1 MSYTWE
7 DNSYPLLLHTTPTFA
22 HILKKTFFCN
32 SIIRHNQSHLL
43 FHFRP
48 PSFFVIERIFNERKQ
63 LFLGEIHRTTKVFL
77 LLLLL
82 QFLQVYSYSSSSL
95 SRSCSS
101 ISGLF
106 VVLVFSPNI
115 LRSKFYIIVIITNE
129 LLRPNLIT
137 RNGFGFRV

>member
-1 MSYTWE
+1 
-7 DNSYPLLLHTTPTFA
+7 
-22 HILKKTFFCN
+22 
-32 SIIRHNQSHLL
+32 
-43 FHFRP
+43 
-48 PSFFVIERIFNERKQ
+48 
-63 LFLGEIHRTTKVFL
+63 
-77 LLLLL
+77 
-82 QFLQVYSYSSSSL
+82 L